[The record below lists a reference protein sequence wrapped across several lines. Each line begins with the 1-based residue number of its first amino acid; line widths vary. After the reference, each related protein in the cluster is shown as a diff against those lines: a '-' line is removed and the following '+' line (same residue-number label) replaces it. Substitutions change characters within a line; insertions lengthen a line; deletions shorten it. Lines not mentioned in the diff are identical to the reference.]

1 MAKTDWAQLNA
12 EFLQEHEA
20 TGISAKDWCDS
31 RGLNYNSARRYLKS
45 RGQSPAQPDKSRVA
59 AQSAHSEVRK
69 TTQSAQSAQTKGN
82 EAKAKGGERRGE
94 KSSASTYTPA
104 SLDQNS
110 KTNSGRQPD
119 GRFDKGNR
127 ESVGNQGN
135 QNPPNKWQPGD
146 RPALTHGGYAKFLD
160 AEELFD
166 QARELQLRDELD
178 FTRARVISVTK
189 LLKGLQ
195 QDLVTASEMTDNAA
209 RTAHASGLCI
219 VADADTGYG
228 NAMNVRRTV
237 RDYTQPRPRGKKL
250 ARRLRTALI
259 DDYVRRDKQSR
270 DYPKKKRVEPPGSPR
285 IQTATPAQR
294 RLALTLR
301 REQIEKGL
309 TA

>member
-1 MAKTDWAQLNA
+1 M
-12 EFLQEHEA
+12 
-20 TGISAKDWCDS
+20 
-31 RGLNYNSARRYLKS
+31 
-45 RGQSPAQPDKSRVA
+45 
-59 AQSAHSEVRK
+59 
-69 TTQSAQSAQTKGN
+69 
-82 EAKAKGGERRGE
+82 
-94 KSSASTYTPA
+94 SSASTHTPA

-195 QDLVTASEMTDNAA
+195 QDLVNATEMTDRIALYDKILKAEQALDRNIQRIESIERTLSALRIDEVSVPKIEEDTRRIRAAA
-209 RTAHASGLCI
+209 R
-219 VADADTGYG
+219 
-228 NAMNVRRTV
+228 
-237 RDYTQPRPRGKKL
+237 K
-250 ARRLRTALI
+250 
-259 DDYVRRDKQSR
+259 
-270 DYPKKKRVEPPGSPR
+270 
-285 IQTATPAQR
+285 
-294 RLALTLR
+294 
-301 REQIEKGL
+301 L
-309 TA
+309 TAEADRLEKDGGSESTPVSEMVTELQGMGTGGLMS

>member
-69 TTQSAQSAQTKGN
+69 TAQSAQSAQAKGS
-82 EAKAKGGERRGE
+82 EAKAKGGERREE
-94 KSSASTYTPA
+94 KSSASTRTPA
-104 SLDQNS
+104 DSAQNP
-110 KTNSGRQPD
+110 KTNGRDSSGR
-119 GRFDKGNR
+119 FTEGNP
-127 ESVGNQGN
+127 GNP
-135 QNPPNKWQPGD
+135 NPVTKWKPGD
-146 RPALTHGGYAKFLD
+146 RSALTHGGYAKFLD

-195 QDLVTASEMTDNAA
+195 QDLVTASEMTDRIALYDKILKAEQALDRNIQRIESIERTLSALRIDEVSVPKIEEDTRRIRAA
-209 RTAHASGLCI
+209 TR
-219 VADADTGYG
+219 
-228 NAMNVRRTV
+228 
-237 RDYTQPRPRGKKL
+237 K
-250 ARRLRTALI
+250 
-259 DDYVRRDKQSR
+259 
-270 DYPKKKRVEPPGSPR
+270 
-285 IQTATPAQR
+285 
-294 RLALTLR
+294 
-301 REQIEKGL
+301 L
-309 TA
+309 TAEADRLEKDGGSDSTPVSEMLSELHEMGTGGLMGNS

>member
-59 AQSAHSEVRK
+59 AQSA
-69 TTQSAQSAQTKGN
+69 QSAQTKGN

-94 KSSASTYTPA
+94 KSSASTQSQPEA
-104 SLDQNS
+104 DQNP
-110 KTNSGRQPD
+110 KTNGRDSSGR
-119 GRFDKGNR
+119 FTEGNP
-127 ESVGNQGN
+127 GNP
-135 QNPPNKWQPGD
+135 NPVTKWKPGD

-195 QDLVTASEMTDNAA
+195 QDLVTASEMTDRIALYDKILKAEQALDRNIQRIESIERTLSALRIDEVSVPKIEEDTRRIRAAA
-209 RTAHASGLCI
+209 RKLTAE
-219 VADADTGYG
+219 AD
-228 NAMNVRRTV
+228 
-237 RDYTQPRPRGKKL
+237 
-250 ARRLRTALI
+250 RLEK
-259 DDYVRRDKQSR
+259 DG
-270 DYPKKKRVEPPGSPR
+270 GSE
-285 IQTATPAQR
+285 ATPVSEMVTELQGMG
-294 RLALTLR
+294 TG
-301 REQIEKGL
+301 GL
-309 TA
+309 MSNR